1 MINWVDEEATVP
13 DLVWLMGI
21 AEKHNIVAFPEDLQ
35 AFVLELARVD
45 NRPIPRLENNDG

>member
-13 DLVWLMGI
+13 DLAWLMGI

-35 AFVLELARVD
+35 AFVLELARID
-45 NRPIPRLENNDG
+45 NLTILRLENDDG